1 MTVFFFL
8 KMCKIKCFSGEFVVD
23 IIQLQPARGVDFIV
37 DAIDTVKSKIELIK
51 FSFENNIQAISS
63 FGAGNRMD
71 AKASF
76 CI

>member
-1 MTVFFFL
+1 MTVFFL
-8 KMCKIKCFSGEFVVD
+8 KMCKIKCFQENLWL
-23 IIQLQPARGVDFIV
+23 IIQLQPAKGVDFIV